1 MELKPL
7 NASNIELSG
16 KHLIEASAGTGK
28 TFNIT
33 RLYLRLL
40 LEKNLNVDQILVM
53 TFTKDATEEIRGRI
67 GEVLR
72 DSLNNWQ
79 HLVSTDEFYQALSNN
94 VSQLLNSK
102 LNEQNG
108 QNGQT
113 VTETSTEINT
123 EAFVIAK
130 LKQALLYLDEAAI
143 FTIHGFC
150 KRLLSQYAFD
160 SGLAF
165 NLDMDTAGQDLI
177 LEACQ
182 DWYRLLAKQHP
193 SDYLSLA
200 QHWPHPHSFMQDFA
214 RALNKN
220 AELQVKT
227 TEQVI
232 AHFKALI
239 RQVQHDLLANEA
251 FIQANLIDTKK
262 GKDRETR
269 AQELQLIQQWLTAQV
284 ENEELAVAPS
294 SLTAFPAKFIHAG
307 RFPKAIKPE
316 LVEIFAKTNQL
327 KTLATKVIGQIKKSQ
342 AFVVVKQGIEQI
354 SALVN
359 LKKEKHK
366 QLTFDDLI
374 TTLAKL
380 LEQDRDGKLA
390 ELLRLQYP
398 VAMVDEFQDT
408 DPEQFEILSTIYPAD
423 LNNALFLIGD
433 PKQAIYGFRG
443 GDIFTYLSARHFCQH
458 LWLMDTNWRS
468 SKQMIN
474 GYNRLFYG
482 TPLQESGE
490 AVFGYGIPYQP
501 VLASPK
507 AHDMALSDMAS
518 GETDKALQFVHFLAE
533 EGEPD
538 QTIKQNFRPEIALW
552 CANKIK
558 SLLQE
563 QSSPLNAQDIAILVR
578 DGSEADQ
585 IKQALQATGLSGV
598 FLSNRANLWKS
609 EQASQLLVLLK
620 AILFVEND
628 RYFIA
633 GLASGLLPY
642 QHRQLLNLQQDE
654 MAWQNLKFDFL
665 SLRDDWQYKGFISMA
680 IGLLHEHVR
689 VSTQDKDRA
698 LTNILHLFELLQ
710 SASQRYKQPQELV
723 YWFEQQLDI
732 ELTDAQAELR
742 LESDDDL
749 IKIVTQHGSKGL
761 EYPVVF
767 VPFVT
772 RSKDP
777 TKVGVKKVNVVNYH
791 DKDGA
796 PCIALGSDSE
806 HINTMAEEAYAE
818 SIRLLYVAVTRAERQ
833 CYMLTAQFDQF
844 HLSPLGLTLK
854 WNKETQIH
862 QALQTLSNEQPED
875 IGVSVIQ
882 GIEQHSEHVSLE
894 QQTSCAIIPEF
905 KGKIER
911 DWWLSS
917 FTALS
922 KNLRHAGVSLPDR
935 DVDGEETS
943 SLNDE
948 RAIIPVMRFALE
960 KGAAAG
966 NLLHSIFEHTDFSQ
980 DNWAESLSVYMDK
993 YPELLS
999 AWRVEEL
1006 IHWIDEIINAEFVIQ
1021 ETDNNAISYR
1031 ELNPEKMLHET
1042 EFYFPMVSADSTQL
1056 TDLLMAHRQT
1066 HAIENSTLRH
1076 VQLPHYQT
1084 LKGMMHGFIDLI
1096 FEHLGKFYICDYKS
1110 NYLGDELSDYSAQA
1124 IQANVEQHDYDLQY
1138 LIYSLALHRQLQTS
1152 IPNYN
1157 VEQHFGGV
1165 YYCYLRGMSSKSPE
1179 QYGVFH
1185 RTITANELDTLHLIF
1200 SGSEKE

>member
-1 MELKPL
+1 MQLKPL
-7 NASNIELSG
+7 NASSIELNG

-72 DSLNNWQ
+72 DSLHHWSTLVEQDDFYKALSSNVSLLLSNTAEHQ
-79 HLVSTDEFYQALSNN
+79 NAEHTVSTQ
-94 VSQLLNSK
+94 
-102 LNEQNG
+102 
-108 QNGQT
+108 
-113 VTETSTEINT
+113 
-123 EAFVIAK
+123 AFVIAK

-150 KRLLSQYAFD
+150 KRILSQYAFD

-165 NLDMDTAGQDLI
+165 NLDMETAGQDLI

-182 DWYRLLAKQHP
+182 DWYRLLAKQQP
-193 SDYLSLA
+193 ADYLSLA

-214 RALNKN
+214 RALNKK

-232 AHFKALI
+232 EQFKALI
-239 RQVQHDLLANEA
+239 MHVQADLTAHEN
-251 FIQANLIDTKK
+251 FIETHLINTKK
-262 GKDRETR
+262 GKDRDVR
-269 AQELQLIQQWLTAQV
+269 VQELQLLQQWLTTQ
-284 ENEELAVAPS
+284 LANQSLAITPE
-294 SLTAFPAKFIHAG
+294 SLTTFPAKFIHAG
-307 RFPKAIKPE
+307 RFPKVVKPE
-316 LVEIFAKTNQL
+316 LVEIFSQTNAL
-327 KTLATKVIGQIKKSQ
+327 KSLATKVVGHIKKSQ
-342 AFVVVKQGIEQI
+342 AFVVVKQGILQI
-354 SALVN
+354 SELVN

-366 QLTFDDLI
+366 RLTFDDLI
-374 TTLAKL
+374 TTLANL
-380 LEQDRDGKLA
+380 LEQDSEGKLA
-390 ELLRLQYP
+390 ELLRQQYP

-408 DPEQFEILSTIYPAD
+408 DPEQFDILSTLYPAN

-468 SKQMIN
+468 SKEMIN

-482 TPLQESGE
+482 TSLADEGKG
-490 AVFGYGIPYQP
+490 VFGYGIPYQP
-501 VLASPK
+501 VLASAK
-507 AHDMALSDMAS
+507 ANDLAITSANNDSM
-518 GETDKALQFVHFLAE
+518 TDKALQFVHFQVEDCASE
-533 EGEPD
+533 D
-538 QTIKQNFRPEIALW
+538 TIKQSYRPELALW

-558 SLLQE
+558 TLL
-563 QSSPLNAQDIAILVR
+563 LDKTNALAAQDIAILVR

-598 FLSNRANLWKS
+598 FLSNRANLWQS

-642 QHRQLLNLQQDE
+642 QHRQLIHLQQDE
-654 MAWQNLKFDFL
+654 LAWQSLKFDFL

-680 IGLLHEHVR
+680 IGMLHQHIR
-689 VSTQDKDRA
+689 VSSLDKDRA

-732 ELTDAQAELR
+732 EITDAQAELR

-777 TKVGVKKVNVVNYH
+777 TKVGVKKVNVINYH
-791 DKDGA
+791 DDSGQ
-796 PCIALGSDSE
+796 PCIALGADSE
-806 HINTMAEEAYAE
+806 HIKTMADEAYAE

-833 CYMLTAQFDQF
+833 CYMMTAQFDQF

-854 WNKETQIH
+854 WNKDTQIH
-862 QALQTLSNEQPED
+862 QALQALADEQPDD
-875 IGVSVIQ
+875 IGINVIQ
-882 GIEQHSEHVSLE
+882 GIETVSEDISVGE
-894 QQTSCAIIPEF
+894 QTNNIIIPEF

-935 DVDGEETS
+935 DIDLQATASVNEEKTI
-943 SLNDE
+943 
-948 RAIIPVMRFALE
+948 APVMRFALE

-980 DNWAESLSVYMDK
+980 DNWSNSLSVYMDK

-999 AWRVEEL
+999 AWRIEEL
-1006 IHWIDEIINAEFVIQ
+1006 IQWIDEVIHANFVKQTI
-1021 ETDNNAISYR
+1021 DNHYISYR
-1031 ELNPEKMLHET
+1031 ELAPEKMLHET
-1042 EFYFPMVSADSTQL
+1042 EFYFPMISADSTQL
-1056 TDLLMAHRQT
+1056 TDLLMAHRKA
-1066 HAIENSTLRH
+1066 HAIDNHVVRH

-1096 FEHLGKFYICDYKS
+1096 FEDQGKYYICDYKS
-1110 NYLGDELSDYSAQA
+1110 NYLGDEISDYSAQS
-1124 IQANVEQHDYDLQY
+1124 IQENVEQHDYDLQY
-1138 LIYSLALHRQLQTS
+1138 LIYSLALHRQLKAT
-1152 IPNYN
+1152 INHYN

-1165 YYCYLRGMSSKSPE
+1165 YYCYLRGMSSKSPDLS
-1179 QYGVFH
+1179 GVFH
-1185 RTITANELDTLHLIF
+1185 RTITANELDTLNSIF